1 MFTTKKVISM
11 KNTLLVIIGFL
22 SFLSSGYSKN
32 LTKLS
37 RTVLLTTELLDVYIH
52 NDFAFIPGGLGGLN
66 IVNISDPVNT
76 VVVGA
81 YMSQNCVW
89 GRLYSWSVFENFAYG
104 AGRECG
110 IEIIDISDISNPK
123 YANTI
128 GNSIHRY
135 EHTEVQGN
143 YLYAARHQAGI
154 EIFSLANPQIP
165 VSIGAINT
173 SNAWAVLPFGN
184 YLFVADGGDG
194 IKIIDI
200 SNPSSLDIIAY
211 LPTSGSA
218 KDLSLSAN
226 YLFVAV
232 GANGVDMIDV
242 SNPENPIFISNY
254 NTSGYASRVSANDSL
269 VAVSDW
275 DDVEVLGFKT
285 GELILKGFKN
295 TGGRTMAVAMKDN
308 NIFSAEWFVLNMFKY
323 EHIDG
328 PDIDF
333 STRKLE
339 FPRVRNNRQESLTFN
354 VTNNGNQTLNIFSI
368 GNDNSDFTVDAPF
381 SSLTPGQTREISVTY
396 MPGTNN
402 WRKSVVFNSNDPD
415 ENFATVMLLGN
426 FPYGP
431 MPGDPAPDFDL
442 PLIGYSNDRIN
453 LESLKE
459 SPTVI
464 AFFTAW

>member
-22 SFLSSGYSKN
+22 LFLSSGYSKN
-32 LTKLS
+32 LTKVS
-37 RTVLLTTELLDVYIH
+37 RTVLLNTELLDVYIH
-52 NDFAFIPGGLGGLN
+52 NDLAFIPGGLGGLN
-66 IVNISDPVNT
+66 IVNISDPANT

-81 YMSQNCVW
+81 YKSQNCIW
-89 GRLYSWSVFENFAYG
+89 GRLYSWSVFENYAYG

-110 IEIIDISDISNPK
+110 IEIIDISEISDPQYVSN
-123 YANTI
+123 I
-128 GNSIHRY
+128 GELNIRY

-143 YLYAARHQAGI
+143 YLYTARHQAGI
-154 EIFSLANPQIP
+154 EIFSLTNPQIP

-173 SNAWAVLPFGN
+173 NNAWAVLPFGN

-200 SNPSSLDIIAY
+200 SNPSSLDIIAS

-285 GELILKGFKN
+285 RELILKGFKN
-295 TGGRTMAVAMKDN
+295 TGGRTMAIAMKDN
-308 NIFSAEWFVLNMFKY
+308 DIFSAEWFVLNMFKY

-333 STRKLE
+333 SKRKIE
-339 FPRVRNNRQESLTFN
+339 FDRVNTNSQKSQTMTIANNGHQELNILNVDLSDTDFTIDVPFN
-354 VTNNGNQTLNIFSI
+354 VLS
-368 GNDNSDFTVDAPF
+368 
-381 SSLTPGQTREISVTY
+381 PGEIKEISVTY
-396 MPGTNN
+396 SPINNIWRRSVMFSTND
-402 WRKSVVFNSNDPD
+402 SD
-415 ENFATVMLLGN
+415 ENLAHIVLQGN

-431 MPGDPAPDFDL
+431 MPGDLAPDFNLPSVAKVNGRIDL
-442 PLIGYSNDRIN
+442 Q
-453 LESLKE
+453 SLLGQ
-459 SPTVI
+459 PTVI